1 MRYFFRPVRQ
11 PWQTVWCIASLL
23 SDTSYDG
30 RSAFMMSLAEKF
42 SPNSKSLAL
51 QSTVSRL
58 DA

>member
-23 SDTSYDG
+23 SDTSRDG
-30 RSAFMMSLAEKF
+30 RSAFMMSLAEF